1 MKRASPAPHYK
12 AEQATTHPLLL
23 VLPPNLC
30 SFPGQWCSCR
40 CVCTA
45 LLGHSTSMSWSR
57 AEVFYLCA
65 AGKRYV
71 HRVVSVHRSL
81 AILIK
86 QQSITEEYYLRVPL
100 VGEACQLQTITEIV
114 QHIACFYEN
123 IIYHSSISCNF
134 GMLWLKGSLAT
145 LLWDYSLFSEKSH
158 KYKNR

>member
-86 QQSITEEYYLRVPL
+86 QQSITEEYCLRVPL

-123 IIYHSSISCNF
+123 IYYLPFQHF
-134 GMLWLKGSLAT
+134 LQF
-145 LLWDYSLFSEKSH
+145 WDVMAERFFSNSFMRLFSVLWEIS
-158 KYKNR
+158 